1 MRNLFFI
8 LIFAAAFLTA
18 CGEKQTET
26 PPVSTVPP
34 AVNTQ
39 AAVSNLSGKDLHDT
53 NCISCHDTAKYTS
66 PEHKMQSYAML
77 SNQVHNCDANLGTK
91 LFDEDITKIVDYLN
105 DAFYKFPK

>member
-1 MRNLFFI
+1 MRRLFFI
-8 LIFAAAFLTA
+8 PVLATFLTA
-18 CGEKQTET
+18 CGEKQAET
-26 PPVSTVPP
+26 SVAPTLPP

-77 SNQVHNCDANLGTK
+77 SNQVRNCDANLGTK